1 MAMHFYVSLDE
12 SMLRQFGVSY
22 GFKVTLMDI
31 IETLVCDI
39 IPLFM
44 HNYYNYESIDCVH
57 YSNCDLLT

>member
-44 HNYYNYESIDCVH
+44 HNYESIDCVH
-57 YSNCDLLT
+57 YSNYDILT